1 LIFHPADERFSDRD
15 MGQTNLV
22 GLMQETDRSNNS
34 ISTKLTA
41 YISSGRN
48 GSIYFSLLTKKNK
61 NEQKKELFS
70 VQLCMM
76 HDASVSSPVVAPK
89 LHVCWCLSYGD
100 DARGATARTQR

>member
-1 LIFHPADERFSDRD
+1 

-61 NEQKKELFS
+61 NDQKKRAF
-70 VQLCMM
+70 LCAIV